1 MLITL
6 YDRKKTYMFPS
17 GKLATPEVVAN
28 EYPATQAFDYVFFTD
43 AAGQVVSRMEP
54 LNKLCEQ
61 YKVDLSGTSE
71 EKMANLRAAIEAEE
85 QANKEAAEA
94 RAASAE
100 SEVSNE
106 ELTATSLASIAA
118 SLEYQNMLTLDD
130 AVTE

>member
-1 MLITL
+1 MVNITL
-6 YDRKKTYMFPS
+6 YDKKTTYMFPS

-28 EYPATQAFDYVFFTD
+28 EYPATQVFDYVFFTD
-43 AAGQVVSRMEP
+43 AAGQVVSRIEP
-54 LNKLCEQ
+54 LNKLCDQ

-71 EKMANLRAAIEAEE
+71 VKMAKLRAAIEAEE
-85 QANKEAAEA
+85 EANRKAAEEREA
-94 RAASAE
+94 NP
-100 SEVSNE
+100 EVSNE